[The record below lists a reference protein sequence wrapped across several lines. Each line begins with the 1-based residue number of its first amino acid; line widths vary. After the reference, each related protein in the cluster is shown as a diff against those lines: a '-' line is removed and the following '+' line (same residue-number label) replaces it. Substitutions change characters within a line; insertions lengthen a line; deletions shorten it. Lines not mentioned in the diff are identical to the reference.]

1 METFQAKQV
10 LLEPVIGGSYIW
22 MILKVKGTDE
32 EEKALV
38 PCGWLGVNGE
48 RGSQARKK
56 RVGIMTPEAIP
67 RVTTL
72 CANNMTRLRNQA
84 GILFSALAKKTKKG
98 SWTVLGSNKTTPS
111 RP

>member
-1 METFQAKQV
+1 METFRAKQV

-22 MILKVKGTDE
+22 MILKVKGADE

-48 RGSQARKK
+48 REARNK
-56 RVGIMTPEAIP
+56 RVGIITPQAIP

-72 CANNMTRLRNQA
+72 RANNIIRLRNHA

-98 SWTVLGSNKTTPS
+98 SWTVPNSNKTTPS